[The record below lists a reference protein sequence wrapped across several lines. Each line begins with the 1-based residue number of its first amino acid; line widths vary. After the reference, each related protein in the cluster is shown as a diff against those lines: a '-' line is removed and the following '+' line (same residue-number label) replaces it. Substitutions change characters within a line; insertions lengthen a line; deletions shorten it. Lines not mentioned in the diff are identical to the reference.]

1 MCWGLSYLLSAFGL
15 DREGCYS
22 AALSSLAAP
31 FLSYIIIFVF
41 AFTFPF
47 LLFLFQVHNA
57 TFNKFFMGDYSWSVH
72 LYVFFHLLIHT
83 LHYDQFT
90 LISLSLHD

>member
-15 DREGCYS
+15 DREWCYS

-47 LLFLFQVHNA
+47 LFFFFFQVHNA
-57 TFNKFFMGDYSWSVH
+57 TFNKFFMGDYSWSVQ
-72 LYVFFHLLIHT
+72 YLLFRFKESDSHPSYI
-83 LHYDQFT
+83 L
-90 LISLSLHD
+90 